1 MKSVV
6 EYPFA
11 DMPNP
16 GEILKINDEIFWIR
30 MPLPFALDHINLWL
44 IKNHDGYAF
53 IDSGFNNFETKENWN
68 SIFNKITNFNR
79 LIITHYHPDHIG
91 NASWLADKFG
101 LTSEI
106 SQTEY
111 LTAHAQ
117 YQESSGFGKDSI
129 YKFFKSHGL
138 IGDGLEHFANTKSKY
153 KNSVEAPPS
162 KFNRIIEGVNLKIN
176 NKDWKLI
183 SGYGHSP
190 EHISLYDKDLN
201 VLISGDMLLPKISTN
216 VSVWPNDPNGN
227 PLELFLKSITKFNEL
242 PDDTLVLPSHGFP
255 FKGIKNR
262 VEQLKNHHQERLDD
276 VMSYDKSSFR
286 AYDLLKVLFHRELDN
301 HQLFFAMGEAIAHIN
316 FLWHAGKIY
325 REVKDGNYY
334 FSK

>member
-79 LIITHYHPDHIG
+79 LIITHYHPIILEMPHG
-91 NASWLADKFG
+91 WLINLALLQKY
-101 LTSEI
+101 LKPNI
-106 SQTEY
+106 SPRM
-111 LTAHAQ
+111 LSI
-117 YQESSGFGKDSI
+117 ESSGFRKDSI

-153 KNSVEAPPS
+153 KNSVE
-162 KFNRIIEGVNLKIN
+162 
-176 NKDWKLI
+176 D
-183 SGYGHSP
+183 SP
-190 EHISLYDKDLN
+190 FQI
-201 VLISGDMLLPKISTN
+201 
-216 VSVWPNDPNGN
+216 
-227 PLELFLKSITKFNEL
+227 
-242 PDDTLVLPSHGFP
+242 
-255 FKGIKNR
+255 
-262 VEQLKNHHQERLDD
+262 Q
-276 VMSYDKSSFR
+276 
-286 AYDLLKVLFHRELDN
+286 
-301 HQLFFAMGEAIAHIN
+301 
-316 FLWHAGKIY
+316 
-325 REVKDGNYY
+325 
-334 FSK
+334 

>member
-1 MKSVV
+1 
-6 EYPFA
+6 
-11 DMPNP
+11 
-16 GEILKINDEIFWIR
+16 

-79 LIITHYHPDHIG
+79 LIIPLHPDHIG

-138 IGDGLEHFANTKSKY
+138 IGDDLEHFANTKSKY
-153 KNSVEAPPS
+153 KNSVGSSS

-183 SGYGHSP
+183 SVWP
-190 EHISLYDKDLN
+190 LTEHISLYDKDLN

-216 VSVWPNDPNGN
+216 VRCGPMPKRKPSK
-227 PLELFLKSITKFNEL
+227 LFLKSAN
-242 PDDTLVLPSHGFP
+242 
-255 FKGIKNR
+255 
-262 VEQLKNHHQERLDD
+262 
-276 VMSYDKSSFR
+276 
-286 AYDLLKVLFHRELDN
+286 KV
-301 HQLFFAMGEAIAHIN
+301 Q
-316 FLWHAGKIY
+316 
-325 REVKDGNYY
+325 
-334 FSK
+334 